1 MRLRAALV
9 VVAASLATV
18 LTQTGQASAG
28 DGLGGPTPSIVGGT
42 NATQTY
48 SFMASLQSTS
58 GAHRCGASLISSTWL
73 VTAAHCVSG
82 ISPSGYQLRVGSV
95 NRTTGGTL
103 VRASRFV
110 MHPNYDPWFTG
121 RGDMALIQVAS
132 AVPQAPISI
141 SSTSPAAGTPSRILG
156 WGQTCPTRGCGGAP
170 TTLKQLDT
178 SIITDSSCS
187 SRVPFSSSTEL
198 CVNVP
203 SGQGA
208 CYGDS
213 GGPALVG
220 TTTSWR
226 LVGATSRGTSS
237 TCGAT
242 PTIYTDVTAYRSWIT
257 STTGIPV

>member
-9 VVAASLATV
+9 VAAASIATV
-18 LTQTGQASAG
+18 LTQTGSASA
-28 DGLGGPTPSIVGGT
+28 DGIGGPSTDIVGGT

-48 SFMASLQSTS
+48 SFMASLQSTA

-73 VTAAHCVSG
+73 VTAAHCVQG
-82 ISPSGYQLRVGSV
+82 ISPSGYQLRIGTT
-95 NRTTGGTL
+95 NRTSGGTV

-110 MHPNYDPWFTG
+110 VHPTYSPFTG
-121 RGDMALIQVAS
+121 RGDMALIQIAS
-132 AVPQAPISI
+132 AVSQAPVAVNA
-141 SSTSPAAGTPSRILG
+141 TSPGAGSASRIIG
-156 WGQTCPTRGCGGAP
+156 WGQTCPVRGCGGAP
-170 TTLKQLDT
+170 TILKQLDT
-178 SIITDSSCS
+178 SIISDSSCS
-187 SRVPFSSSTEL
+187 SRSSFSTSTEL

-213 GGPALVG
+213 GGPAVVG
-220 TTTSWR
+220 TSSSWR

-242 PTIYTDVTAYRSWIT
+242 PTIYTDVTAYRAWIT
-257 STTGIPV
+257 STTGVPV

>member
-9 VVAASLATV
+9 VAAALATA
-18 LTQTGQASAG
+18 LTQTGQAAA
-28 DGLGGPTPSIVGGT
+28 DGGPSGPTPSIVGGG

-48 SFMASLQSTS
+48 TFMASLQSTA

-82 ISPSGYQLRVGSV
+82 VSPSGYQLRVGTT
-95 NRTTGGTL
+95 NRTSGGTV

-110 MHPNYDPWFTG
+110 VHPNYSPFTG
-121 RGDMALIQVAS
+121 RGDIAVIQVAS
-132 AVPQAPISI
+132 AVPQAPIAVNA
-141 SSTSPAAGTPSRILG
+141 TSPGAGSASRIIG
-156 WGQTCPTRGCGGAP
+156 WGQTCPVRGCGGAP
-170 TTLKQLDT
+170 TILKQLDT
-178 SIITDSSCS
+178 SIISDSSCS
-187 SRVPFSSSTEL
+187 SRASYSSTTEL

-213 GGPALVG
+213 GGPAVVG
-220 TTTSWR
+220 TTGSWR
-226 LVGATSRGTSS
+226 LVGATSRGTSA

-257 STTGIPV
+257 STTGVPV